1 VSVHPPVGVVHEA
14 VRRALAEDVLP
25 LGDLTAALVPEDAV
39 ARLSIV
45 ARQPGV
51 VAGQSCAATAFALV
65 DDALVVTWHR
75 GDGST
80 VEPGD
85 TVAEVAGAL
94 RPILTGERT
103 ALNFLGHLSGV
114 ATLTRRFVDAVA
126 AVDPA
131 VRILD
136 TRKTT
141 PGLRALEKAAVR
153 AGGGHNHR
161 ANLSDAVLVKDN
173 HLAGVTITDAVQ
185 RARAMWPGRMVE
197 VECDRPDQVEE
208 ACRARATA
216 VLLDNMT
223 PDEARACVALAR
235 RTAGETGVLVEISGG
250 VNLATAP
257 AYAATGVDLISVGA
271 LTHSV
276 PVLDF
281 GLDLRTAEAMDP
293 KPVDPKPVD
302 PRPVDPRPVAPKPMV
317 PEPVSPKPV
326 SPKPMDGD

>member
-1 VSVHPPVGVVHEA
+1 VSVHPPVGVVDDA
-14 VRRALAEDVLP
+14 VARALAEDVLP
-25 LGDLTAALVPEDAV
+25 LGDLTAALVPENAV

-51 VAGQSCAATAFALV
+51 VAGQRCAETAFASV
-65 DDALVVTWHR
+65 DADLDVRWHR
-75 GDGST
+75 GDGSA

-85 TVAEVAGAL
+85 TVAEVAGRL

-126 AVDPA
+126 VVDPA
-131 VRILD
+131 VRVLD

-173 HLAGVTITDAVQ
+173 HLAGTTIADAVR

-223 PDEARACVALAR
+223 PDEARACVLLAR

-281 GLDLRTAEAMDP
+281 GLDLQTPAIT
-293 KPVDPKPVD
+293 
-302 PRPVDPRPVAPKPMV
+302 
-317 PEPVSPKPV
+317 
-326 SPKPMDGD
+326 DGD

>member
-1 VSVHPPVGVVHEA
+1 MVEPPHPAVVEA
-14 VRRALAEDVLP
+14 VSRALAEDLLP
-25 LGDLTAALVPEDAV
+25 LGDLTAALVPAAAEASVAIVSRAHGVIAGRACVVETFRQLDPAV
-39 ARLSIV
+39 VVEWTRADGAEV
-45 ARQPGV
+45 QPGDR
-51 VAGQSCAATAFALV
+51 VAQV
-65 DDALVVTWHR
+65 R
-75 GDGST
+75 G
-80 VEPGD
+80 P
-85 TVAEVAGAL
+85 L
-94 RPILTGERT
+94 RSILTGERT
-103 ALNFLGHLSGV
+103 ALNFLCHLSGV
-114 ATLTRRFVDAVA
+114 ASLTRRFVVAVHQA
-126 AVDPA
+126 NPA
-131 VRILD
+131 TRILD

-173 HLAGVTITDAVQ
+173 HLAGTTIADAVR

-223 PDEARACVALAR
+223 PDEARACVVLAR
-235 RTAGETGVLVEISGG
+235 RTAGDAGVLVEISGG

-281 GLDLRTAEAMDP
+281 GLDLQTPALT
-293 KPVDPKPVD
+293 
-302 PRPVDPRPVAPKPMV
+302 
-317 PEPVSPKPV
+317 
-326 SPKPMDGD
+326 DGD